1 MQKHTCLLVRCSA
14 LAQHNGS
21 SRHRSLVARTAADG
35 RHPRSHMHAPTP
47 SSTTTLPS
55 TCTCTHAGAG
65 RTVCGVPAAEH
76 HHAPR
81 AVGRHLGRGA
91 PGPMPKRAPGARFG
105 GRRDICPSAHQV
117 RVLVDGGRC
126 STAGNLS
133 HAKRLERRATA
144 YREVSKGGGRG
155 APGHLPKCTRCAT
168 LRAGVHTHIHTQPH
182 THRLSLSHT
191 HTIARAQVYTAGGAA
206 SWELPRAAA
215 PLSAVTA
222 ALRRLRTDAGG

>member
-1 MQKHTCLLVRCSA
+1 MAHHVTAHSLRAQQQMEGTRAATCTPPPPAPPPPSPPPAPARTQELAARYAGCLLLSITTPPEQSA
-14 LAQHNGS
+14 AIS
-21 SRHRSLVARTAADG
+21 AAV
-35 RHPRSHMHAPTP
+35 
-47 SSTTTLPS
+47 L
-55 TCTCTHAGAG
+55 
-65 RTVCGVPAAEH
+65 
-76 HHAPR
+76 
-81 AVGRHLGRGA
+81 
-91 PGPMPKRAPGARFG
+91 
-105 GRRDICPSAHQV
+105 RDICPSAHQV
-117 RVLVDGGRC
+117 RVLMDGGRC

-144 YREVSKGGGRG
+144 YREVSKGGGWG